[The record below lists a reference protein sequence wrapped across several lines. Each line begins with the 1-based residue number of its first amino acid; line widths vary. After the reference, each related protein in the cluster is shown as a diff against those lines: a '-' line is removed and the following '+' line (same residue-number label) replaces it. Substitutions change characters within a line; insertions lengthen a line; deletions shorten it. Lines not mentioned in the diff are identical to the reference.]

1 MSWYRRRA
9 ARTVSARSLLRLGPM
24 TRKDR
29 DYWGWFEQ
37 VLFFRNRAARFCDVA
52 ALLPALALSLASA
65 PASAAAATEASEG
78 AGKAAPPAK
87 RKVEVL
93 ARFSY
98 AKLSVGMKGVGIEG
112 AYARSPHYGF
122 GVELGA
128 FVVDNGADPRYSD
141 PGTLHRGYHGLAF
154 VEGDLLSGVV
164 TPYVRLGMGV
174 GNYERY
180 EDYAV
185 YGEETPAHINFVGQV
200 SAGVALR
207 SPLVA
212 RLSAAPSLYGPT
224 FVVVYSLGLGAGF

>member
-1 MSWYRRRA
+1 
-9 ARTVSARSLLRLGPM
+9 M

-29 DYWGWFEQ
+29 DYWGWFRQ
-37 VLFFRNRAARFCDVA
+37 VLFFRNSGGRFCDVA

-65 PASAAAATEASEG
+65 VASAEVATDASEEAAEAAAPAEG
-78 AGKAAPPAK
+78 
-87 RKVEVL
+87 KVEVL
-93 ARFSY
+93 ARVSY

-128 FVVDNGADPRYSD
+128 FVVDNGADPRFRDY
-141 PGTLHRGYHGLAF
+141 GTLHRGYHGLAF
-154 VEGDLLSGVV
+154 VEGDLLRGIV
-164 TPYVRLGMGV
+164 TPYVRLGLGV
-174 GNYERY
+174 GNYERW

-185 YGEETPAHINFVGQV
+185 YGEETPAHLNFVGQV

-212 RLSAAPSLYGPT
+212 RLSASPSLYGST
-224 FVVVYSLGLGAGF
+224 FVVVYSLGLGARF

>member
-1 MSWYRRRA
+1 
-9 ARTVSARSLLRLGPM
+9 M
-24 TRKDR
+24 TRKYR
-29 DYWGWFEQ
+29 DYWGWFRQ
-37 VLFFRNRAARFCDVA
+37 VLFFRNRAARFCEVA
-52 ALLPALALSLASA
+52 ALLPAVALSLASA
-65 PASAAAATEASEG
+65 VANAEVTPGANEG
-78 AGKAAPPAK
+78 ARAEAAPAPAEG
-87 RKVEVL
+87 KVEVL
-93 ARFSY
+93 ARVSY

-128 FVVDNGADPRYSD
+128 FVVDNGADPHFSD
-141 PGTLHRGYHGLAF
+141 PGTLHRGYHGVAF

-224 FVVVYSLGLGAGF
+224 FVVVYSLGLGARF